1 MKHCYPG
8 RLVLVGVTLAAGV
21 AGAELQAQSAWEF
34 SVTPYGW
41 LAGLDGDLGTIP
53 GFPSQEVSLS
63 FGDILDDLDYGVF
76 LFSSARNGPWVFF
89 LDGSAV
95 QTTST
100 ERIGGPV
107 VDSVE
112 IQSRTSNLAFAA
124 GRTIATSDIHNID
137 AYAGV
142 RAWWLDNE
150 FKVQTQPGTGL
161 GTVRRSSDASWVDP
175 LIGIAGQYVASDRW
189 MLFGNAEIGGFGL
202 GADLE
207 WSLTAGATYSV
218 NDRFGL
224 TFGWRYLAV
233 DYDDDGI
240 VFDVNQSGP
249 LIGAT
254 FRF

>member
-1 MKHCYPG
+1 MYHCCPR
-8 RLVLVGVTLAAGV
+8 RLALVGTALAVGV
-21 AGAELQAQSAWEF
+21 AGTGVQAQSAWEF

-41 LAGLDGDLGTIP
+41 LAGLDGDLGALP
-53 GFPSQEVSLS
+53 GFPSQDVSLS

-76 LFSSARNGPWVFF
+76 LFASARNGPWALF

-100 ERIGGPV
+100 EQIGGAA
-107 VDSVE
+107 VDSIEV
-112 IQSRTSNLAFAA
+112 QSRTSNLAFAL
-124 GRTIATSDIHNID
+124 GRSVASSETHNIE
-137 AYAGV
+137 AYVGL

-150 FKVQTQPGTGL
+150 FTVNTQPGTGL
-161 GTVRRSSDASWVDP
+161 GTVRAGSDANWVDP
-175 LIGIAGQYVASDRW
+175 LVGLAGQYAASDRW
-189 MLFGNAEIGGFGL
+189 MLFGSAEIGGFGV

-207 WSLTAGATYSV
+207 WSLTAGAIYSV
-218 NDRFGL
+218 NDLFGL

-233 DYDDDGI
+233 DYDNDGI
-240 VFDVNQSGP
+240 VFDVSQSGP